1 MFYQKTTQKT
11 ATKTKVQ
18 TTTNAIT
25 TTYKQTTN
33 VPATTTTATRAQTL
47 LKLTNLTSIST
58 TTDVQVLLEL
68 NTRLYTEALMR
79 RLRNYNKI
87 LDVKM
92 TNFKLSSVLNL
103 QPRFLFVF
111 PDASSLEEFIKRK
124 IRDEEK
130 QKLLKTVKIFTKII
144 AALVMS
150 ISFLLINRTLK
161 RILMTTIKTY
171 ELRKSRKEKTK
182 RKNKN
187 QKRQSK
193 DIHRVL

>member
-1 MFYQKTTQKT
+1 M
-11 ATKTKVQ
+11 KVQ
-18 TTTNAIT
+18 TTTNAMT
-25 TTYKQTTN
+25 TTYKPTTD
-33 VPATTTTATRAQTL
+33 VLQTTTTSTRARTL
-47 LKLTNLTSIST
+47 LKLTKLTSIST

-79 RLRNYNKI
+79 RLTNYNKI
-87 LDVKM
+87 LDEKM
-92 TNFKLSSVLNL
+92 TEFNLGVILNV

-161 RILMTTIKTY
+161 RILMTAIKTY
-171 ELRKSRKEKTK
+171 ELRKSRKEKSK

-193 DIHRVL
+193 DIYGVL